1 MISSLK
7 DVTVFVDGKPITGF
21 ADAPACEPPGIIEFT
36 LHATAET
43 SHGLH
48 GWLRKVVSLRRRAQA
63 RRARL
68 LALFRQRS
76 LS

>member
-1 MISSLK
+1 MFNPR
-7 DVTVFVDGKPITGF
+7 DVTVFLDGKPITGF
-21 ADAPACEPPGIIEFT
+21 AHAPACEPPGIIEFT
-36 LHATAET
+36 LRGTAET
-43 SHGLH
+43 AHGLDS
-48 GWLRKVVSLRRRAQA
+48 WLRKVVSLRRRAQA